1 MELDELLRCLAEA
14 ESGELREELTGGRY
28 VVVRYDPEE
37 TVFDDAALAELFGVP
52 TPDTGAAAP
61 DAVEDPDAIEDTDE
75 EYEDEGSEEEEYEDE
90 DEDGARFSLI
100 GVAPSLYEA
109 LDLLGDE
116 LPDEE
121 GLTELDEEEWAEEAA
136 EFGAHVFGADV
147 IGAATEAKDGEEGGE
162 AGGEAGGGA
171 EGEEGNEWLALLRGI
186 RDPRRRAVV
195 QLLCG
200 VLGPM
205 DFLTGDFEEDCY
217 LGHVATRLPG
227 ARFVMLASAAPP
239 NQEVAFAILELPPR
253 DTPDPVGRALLLAA
267 AAGDPAA
274 LRAAL
279 GEGADVGTLDEY
291 AATPLHHAVAA
302 RSAAAVDAL
311 LAAGADPR
319 AQAAFGNAPQF
330 TAAGPGRPYP
340 TARRVEDEE
349 HWSLL
354 WSLLDAGADINAV
367 NTAGQTLLDLAVRSE
382 PYPERQVRLLLE
394 RGAVSRELATTR
406 VDALVRSVPYG
417 YEEELCVL
425 RNQVRF
431 LLDTGAPYDHPLDS
445 LLAVTGYYER
455 ELSADYLVELVD
467 IMLSRGVGDRPG
479 TYGRTAR
486 ESAMQWGGPPPD
498 PQHARGGPG
507 APGGPGATR
516 RGVGGVGGGGCG

>member
-1 MELDELLRCLAEA
+1 MDLDELLRCLAEA

-28 VVVRYDPEE
+28 VVVQYDSEE
-37 TVFDDAALAELFGVP
+37 TVFDDADLAELFGVP
-52 TPDTGAAAP
+52 APGTGAAAP

-75 EYEDEGSEEEEYEDE
+75 ESEDEEFE
-90 DEDGARFSLI
+90 DEDGAWFSLI
-100 GVAPSLYEA
+100 GVATSLYEA

-116 LPDEE
+116 LPDEDD
-121 GLTELDEEEWAEEAA
+121 LTELDEEEWAAEAA
-136 EFGAHVFGADV
+136 EFGAHVFGAEV
-147 IGAATEAKDGEEGGE
+147 FGAAAEDEDGEEGGE
-162 AGGEAGGGA
+162 GD
-171 EGEEGNEWLALLRGI
+171 GEEGNEWLALLRGI
-186 RDPRRRAVV
+186 RDPRRRSVV

-205 DFLTGDFEEDCY
+205 DFLTEDFEEDCY

-253 DTPDPVGRALLLAA
+253 DTPDPVSRALLLAA
-267 AAGDPAA
+267 AAGNPAA

-291 AATPLHHAVAA
+291 AAAPLHHAVAA
-302 RSAAAVDAL
+302 RSAEVVEAL

-354 WSLLDAGADINAV
+354 WSLLDAGADINAA
-367 NTAGQTLLDLAVRSE
+367 NTAGQTLLDLAVRSD

-394 RGAVSRELATTR
+394 RGAVSRELATAR
-406 VDALVRSVPYG
+406 VDALVRGLPYG

-467 IMLSRGVGDRPG
+467 IMVSRGVGDRPG

-486 ESAMQWGGPPPD
+486 ESAMQWVDHGLTHYQAVVDRLAAVAPD
-498 PQHARGGPG
+498 DAEVKR
-507 APGGPGATR
+507 
-516 RGVGGVGGGGCG
+516 

>member
-1 MELDELLRCLAEA
+1 MDLDELLRCLAEA

-28 VVVRYDPEE
+28 VVVQYDPEE
-37 TVFDDAALAELFGVP
+37 TVFDDAALEELFGVP
-52 TPDTGAAAP
+52 TPGTGAAAP
-61 DAVEDPDAIEDTDE
+61 DAVEDLDATEDTDE
-75 EYEDEGSEEEEYEDE
+75 ESEDEEFE
-90 DEDGARFSLI
+90 DEDGAWFSLI
-100 GVAPSLYEA
+100 GVATSLYEA

-136 EFGAHVFGADV
+136 EFGAHVFSADV
-147 IGAATEAKDGEEGGE
+147 FGAAADAEDGEEGGE
-162 AGGEAGGGA
+162 SD
-171 EGEEGNEWLALLRGI
+171 GEEGNEWLALLSGI
-186 RDPRRRAVV
+186 RDPRRRSVV

-205 DFLTGDFEEDCY
+205 DFLTEDFEEDCY

-279 GEGADVGTLDEY
+279 EEGADVGTLDEY

-311 LAAGADPR
+311 LAAGADPG

-330 TAAGPGRPYP
+330 AAAGPGRPYP

-367 NTAGQTLLDLAVRSE
+367 NTAGQTLLDLAVRSD

-406 VDALVRSVPYG
+406 VDALVRRLPYG

-431 LLDTGAPYDHPLDS
+431 LLDTGAPYDHPLDA

-467 IMLSRGVGDRPG
+467 IMVRRGVGDRPG

-486 ESAMQWGGPPPD
+486 ESAMQWVDHGLTHYQAVVD
-498 PQHARGGPG
+498 RLAATA
-507 APGGPGATR
+507 APGER
-516 RGVGGVGGGGCG
+516 RGETSR

>member
-1 MELDELLRCLAEA
+1 MDLDELLRCLAEA

-28 VVVRYDPEE
+28 VVVQYDPEE

-75 EYEDEGSEEEEYEDE
+75 ESGDEEYEDE
-90 DEDGARFSLI
+90 DGAWFSLI

-121 GLTELDEEEWAEEAA
+121 GLAELDEEEWAEEAA

-147 IGAATEAKDGEEGGE
+147 IGADVIGAAAEAEGGEEGGE
-162 AGGEAGGGA
+162 AGGKAD
-171 EGEEGNEWLALLRGI
+171 GEEGNEWLALLRGI

-205 DFLTGDFEEDCY
+205 DFLTEDFEQDCY

-302 RSAAAVDAL
+302 PSAAAVDAL

-406 VDALVRSVPYG
+406 VDALVRRVPYG

-431 LLDTGAPYDHPLDS
+431 LLDTGAPYDHPLDA

-486 ESAMQWGGPPPD
+486 ESAIQWVDHGLTHYQAVVDRLSAMVD
-498 PQHARGGPG
+498 PGLRAKR
-507 APGGPGATR
+507 
-516 RGVGGVGGGGCG
+516 

>member
-1 MELDELLRCLAEA
+1 MDLDELLRCLAEA

-28 VVVRYDPEE
+28 VVLQYDPEE
-37 TVFDDAALAELFGVP
+37 TVFDDAALAELFGAP
-52 TPDTGAAAP
+52 APGTGTAAP
-61 DAVEDPDAIEDTDE
+61 DAVPVPDATEDTDE
-75 EYEDEGSEEEEYEDE
+75 ESEDEEFE
-90 DEDGARFSLI
+90 DEDGAWFSLI

-121 GLTELDEEEWAEEAA
+121 DLTELDEEEWAAETA
-136 EFGAHVFGADV
+136 EFGAHVFVTAAEDEGVKAD
-147 IGAATEAKDGEEGGE
+147 
-162 AGGEAGGGA
+162 
-171 EGEEGNEWLALLRGI
+171 GEEGNEWLALLRGI
-186 RDPRRRAVV
+186 RDPRRRSVV

-205 DFLTGDFEEDCY
+205 DFLTEDFEEDCY

-253 DTPDPVGRALLLAA
+253 DTPDPAGRALLLAA

-302 RSAAAVDAL
+302 RSAAAVDVL
-311 LAAGADPR
+311 LATGADPC

-330 TAAGPGRPYP
+330 AAAGPGRPYP

-354 WSLLDAGADINAV
+354 WSLLDAGADINAT
-367 NTAGQTLLDLAVRSE
+367 NTAGQTLLDLAVRSD

-406 VDALVRSVPYG
+406 VDALVRRLPYG
-417 YEEELCVL
+417 YEEELSVL

-467 IMLSRGVGDRPG
+467 IMVSRGVGDRPG

-486 ESAMQWGGPPPD
+486 ESAMQWVDHGLTHYQAVVD
-498 PQHARGGPG
+498 RLAAV
-507 APGGPGATR
+507 APGER
-516 RGVGGVGGGGCG
+516 

>member
-1 MELDELLRCLAEA
+1 MDLDELLRCLAEA

-28 VVVRYDPEE
+28 VVVQYDPEE
-37 TVFDDAALAELFGVP
+37 TVFDDGDLAELFGVP
-52 TPDTGAAAP
+52 APGTGAAAP
-61 DAVEDPDAIEDTDE
+61 DAVEDPAVEDSDAIEDTDE
-75 EYEDEGSEEEEYEDE
+75 EFEDEEFE
-90 DEDGARFSLI
+90 DEDGAWFSLI
-100 GVAPSLYEA
+100 GVATSLYEA

-121 GLTELDEEEWAEEAA
+121 DLTELDEEEWAAEAA
-136 EFGAHVFGADV
+136 EFGAEVFGA
-147 IGAATEAKDGEEGGE
+147 AAEDEGGE
-162 AGGEAGGGA
+162 GEGEGDG
-171 EGEEGNEWLALLRGI
+171 EGDGEEGNEWLALLRGI
-186 RDPRRRAVV
+186 RDPRRRSVV

-205 DFLTGDFEEDCY
+205 DFLTEDFEEDCY

-253 DTPDPVGRALLLAA
+253 DTPDPVSRALLLAA

-274 LRAAL
+274 LRTAL

-302 RSAAAVDAL
+302 RSAEVVEAL
-311 LAAGADPR
+311 LAAGANPR

-354 WSLLDAGADINAV
+354 WSLLDAGADINAA
-367 NTAGQTLLDLAVRSE
+367 NTAGQTLLDLAVRSD

-394 RGAVSRELATTR
+394 RGAVSRELAATR
-406 VDALVRSVPYG
+406 VDALVRGLPYG

-445 LLAVTGYYER
+445 LLALTGYYER

-467 IMLSRGVGDRPG
+467 IMVSRGVGDRPG

-486 ESAMQWGGPPPD
+486 ESAMQWVDHGLTHYQAVVDRLATVVPD
-498 PQHARGGPG
+498 ER
-507 APGGPGATR
+507 
-516 RGVGGVGGGGCG
+516 